1 MVYVKKDGNESNI
14 STKRPAVRRRATR
27 AARVKL
33 TLDASSLS
41 ASRQV
46 SPRRHRQQAPSLPQA
61 RINGMLARLASGQCS
76 RDVVDARRN
85 MMRLLPA
92 RDHLLATLSPSFPY
106 TFAPWFL
113 FFP

>member
-1 MVYVKKDGNESNI
+1 MVYVKKDGNESKI

-61 RINGMLARLASGQCS
+61 RINGDAS
-76 RDVVDARRN
+76 
-85 MMRLLPA
+85 
-92 RDHLLATLSPSFPY
+92 TPSFGSVLSARGMLLMPGE
-106 TFAPWFL
+106 T
-113 FFP
+113 